1 MLALVHG
8 KGKRV
13 ERAKAK
19 GGKCSPTLELERM
32 GTEQRKRTDTC
43 RIRSSPGSPGSKATP
58 DPDKRD
64 RGWWAERRV
73 ESELRVKRGRRS
85 DRASA
90 ASQHLSAA
98 CVIL

>member
-43 RIRSSPGSPGSKATP
+43 TPRSAKTGDAAERSSKN
-58 DPDKRD
+58 
-64 RGWWAERRV
+64 RV
-73 ESELRVKRGRRS
+73 ERT
-85 DRASA
+85 
-90 ASQHLSAA
+90 
-98 CVIL
+98 VIGDEDEPSHA